1 MSDTRPVVVYG
12 ASGFSGRLTV
22 EFLREYN
29 VPFVAAG
36 RDRARLE
43 EVLAHVP
50 GIGTASY
57 EIVEVAHD
65 VAALTELFHGA
76 RVVCND
82 TGPCIYLGDVVIEA
96 ALAAGCHYVD
106 TGGEAPWVRH
116 VRETWH
122 ERFAEAGLLVA
133 PATAYMS
140 ATAEAAIRVAQERC
154 PGIDTVEV
162 LSMFKGVPTYGSTQ
176 TIFGQLQWES
186 FYLEQ
191 NEYVEWPPVTTIEAV
206 IPGTFQTQLAL
217 PWGGFPHPTWFKDDP
232 RIANVY
238 AFGGILDRRIME
250 SVVAGQR
257 DYQEKIRPLPPEEQR
272 RVLAEIAD
280 SVQAGMPPREN
291 RRLQRTID
299 VVSARGSL
307 ESVQVVVRGQ
317 GAYLQTGLIQAFA
330 AHHLALAAP
339 RAVGFASPCTAF
351 GHREL
356 LAALEAYGLARLEV
370 VG

>member
-1 MSDTRPVVVYG
+1 MSDRRPVVVYG
-12 ASGFSGRLTV
+12 ASGFSGRLVV

-36 RDRARLE
+36 RDRARIE
-43 EVLAHVP
+43 EVLDHVP
-50 GIGTASY
+50 GISTADY
-57 EIVEVAHD
+57 EVVQVGHTVAE
-65 VAALTELFHGA
+65 LTDLLRGA
-76 RVVCND
+76 KVVCNA
-82 TGPCIYLGDVVIEA
+82 TGPCIYYGDTVIEA

-106 TGGEAPWVRH
+106 TGGEAPWVRRVH
-116 VRETWH
+116 ETWH
-122 ERFAEAGLLVA
+122 ERFAGAGLLVA

-140 ATAEAAIRVAQERC
+140 ATAETAIRVAQEHA
-154 PGIDTVEV
+154 PGIDTIEV
-162 LSMFKGVPTYGSTQ
+162 LSMFRGIPTYGSTQ

-217 PWGGFPHPTWFKDDP
+217 PWGGFPHPTWLKDDP
-232 RIANVY
+232 RIANVQ
-238 AFGGILDRRIME
+238 AFGGILNRQIME

-257 DYQEKIRPLPPEEQR
+257 DYQEKIRPLPPEEQKA
-272 RVLAEIAD
+272 VLAGIAD

-307 ESVQVVVRGQ
+307 DSIQVVVHGQ

-330 AHHLALAAP
+330 AHHLVHRPP
-339 RAVGFASPCTAF
+339 RATGFASPCTAF

-356 LAALEAYGLARLEV
+356 LAALEAYGMVTMKVL
-370 VG
+370 G